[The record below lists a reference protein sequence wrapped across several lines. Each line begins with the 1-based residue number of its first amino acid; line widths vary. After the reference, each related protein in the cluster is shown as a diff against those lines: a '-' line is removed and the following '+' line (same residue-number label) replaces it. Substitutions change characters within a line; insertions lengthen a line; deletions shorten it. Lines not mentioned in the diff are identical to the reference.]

1 MIQEARMLPSLQFAA
16 GIGYRESGP
25 RDAPALVL
33 LHGIGSTSSVWRRQF
48 GPLGVRHRVLAWDAP
63 GYADS
68 KPLAPELPHAGD
80 YARALGDWLD
90 ALGVA
95 KSVLVTSSWGT
106 LIALAFAGAHPQRV
120 RAMVL
125 GGPTAGWGA
134 QPAGEREKRIAERI
148 ARIRSL
154 GPQAMREQ
162 DAPELVAPGT
172 GEDVLRLLRDS
183 GESLTVAGYAQATH
197 VLGNS
202 DGTSMIRGLDCPVL
216 VIVGSADRRT
226 PPETNAKRLA
236 AAARR
241 ATLEVFPDCGHL
253 PQLEYPERFNRAVL
267 DYILHCT

>member
-1 MIQEARMLPSLQFAA
+1 MLPSLQFAA

-68 KPLAPELPHAGD
+68 KPLAPERPQAGD
-80 YARALGDWLD
+80 YARALGGWLD

-95 KSVLVTSSWGT
+95 KSILVTSSWGT
-106 LIALAFAGAHPQRV
+106 LIGLAFAGLYPQRV

-125 GGPTAGWGA
+125 GGPTAGWGT
-134 QPAGEREKRIAERI
+134 QPADERAKRIAERI

-172 GEDVLRLLRDS
+172 GEEVLQLLRDS
-183 GESLTVAGYAQATH
+183 GESLSVAGYAQATH
-197 VLGNS
+197 VLGQS
-202 DGTSMIRGLDCPVL
+202 DGVAMIRALECPVL

-226 PPETNAKRLA
+226 PPETNAKPLA

-253 PQLEYPERFNRAVL
+253 PHVELPDRFNDAVRA
-267 DYILHCT
+267 YIDHSFGM